1 MLIEIKS
8 WFTGSILVSGEY
20 ASIKECLEKN
30 RGANLYGANL
40 CGANLYGANLRG
52 ANLYGAKNYLDQH
65 PVFTEIIRRQKVSVF
80 SDLEWSAI
88 AQITIHTLCWNSI
101 KKRFSGVIGHV
112 FEVLAEAGY
121 TEWLDYWNKINQDN

>member
-30 RGANLYGANL
+30 
-40 CGANLYGANLRG
+40 RG